1 MALTRGWVLLLLNAC
16 DFLGFAVSVVAS
28 LVLVLAVELVAS
40 LAFSVP
46 QNGHASG
53 AHLGLGDLP

>member
-1 MALTRGWVLLLLNAC
+1 MLLLNAR
-16 DFLGFAVSVVAS
+16 DFLGFAVSIVAL

-40 LAFSVP
+40 LAFSVS

-53 AHLGLGDLP
+53 AHLGLGDVP

>member
-1 MALTRGWVLLLLNAC
+1 MGLARGWVLLLLNAR
-16 DFLGFAVSVVAS
+16 DFLGFAVSIVAL

-40 LAFSVP
+40 LAFSVS

-53 AHLGLGDLP
+53 AHLGLGDVP